1 MAVSFLITGASGNV
15 GQAVVE
21 FLPLSEGDRLYRAT
35 HRSRPG
41 VPDERWLDFQK
52 LESYATALAGIDAV
66 FLLRPPQLADVD
78 TYFKP
83 FIDACRQSG
92 IKHLVFLSVQ
102 GVEAMPYIPHA
113 KIERLIEQSGLSYTF
128 IRPAYFMQNLT
139 TTLRDDIVLRQR
151 LFLPAGKAR
160 FLWVDAQDVGRATA
174 QVLRNWTDH
183 KNRSYT
189 ITGPNLIDFRTVSQ
203 WLSEQLGHPIRYES
217 PNWLRF
223 FWIKRREGLST
234 GMILVMLML
243 HVLPR
248 FQKPPLITDDYHQ
261 LTGGSPQTLRRFI
274 AEHQAD
280 WQ

>member
-15 GQAVVE
+15 GQAVVAY
-21 FLPLSEGDRLYRAT
+21 LPLAEGDRLYRAT
-35 HRSRPG
+35 HRPKSSDPN
-41 VPDERWLDFQK
+41 ERWLDFEK
-52 LESYATALAGIDAV
+52 PESYAPALAGIDAV

-83 FIDACRQSG
+83 FIDACRHQ

-139 TTLRDDIVLRQR
+139 TTLRDDIVQRHR

-174 QVLRNWTDH
+174 ARGAR
-183 KNRSYT
+183 RSSRQQLKRYWRRKT
-189 ITGPNLIDFRTVSQ
+189 RGT
-203 WLSEQLGHPIRYES
+203 SERLQ
-217 PNWLRF
+217 
-223 FWIKRREGLST
+223 
-234 GMILVMLML
+234 
-243 HVLPR
+243 
-248 FQKPPLITDDYHQ
+248 
-261 LTGGSPQTLRRFI
+261 
-274 AEHQAD
+274 
-280 WQ
+280 